1 VFGASEFGAVAEVA
15 AGGSVTVMLREAE
28 VPVSFEVESLAVTL
42 SVATGWPEPV

>member
-1 VFGASEFGAVAEVA
+1 MFGASEFGAV